1 MNYKLLKDS
10 VYMQINYNKI
20 LELYG
25 IELFDDIKNNSD
37 IVINNINYL
46 SSIGIIDISDVF
58 ERYPY
63 IFLLDNDIF
72 IKNVDELS
80 KSLDNYIEELNND
93 TSLWERL
100 L

>member
-1 MNYKLLKDS
+1 
-10 VYMQINYNKI
+10 MQINYNKI

-72 IKNVDELS
+72 IKNVDELT

>member
-1 MNYKLLKDS
+1 
-10 VYMQINYNKI
+10 MQVNYNKI

-25 IELFDDIKNNSD
+25 IEVFEDINNSSD

-46 SSIGIIDISDVF
+46 SSIGIIDISEVF

-72 IKNVDELS
+72 IKNVDKLT
-80 KSLDNYIEELNND
+80 KSLDNYIEDLNND

>member
-1 MNYKLLKDS
+1 MI
-10 VYMQINYNKI
+10 VNYNKI

-72 IKNVDELS
+72 IKNVDELT

-100 L
+100 LW

>member
-1 MNYKLLKDS
+1 
-10 VYMQINYNKI
+10 MQINYNKI

>member
-1 MNYKLLKDS
+1 
-10 VYMQINYNKI
+10 MQINYNKI

-72 IKNVDELS
+72 IKNVDELT
-80 KSLDNYIEELNND
+80 KSLSNYIEELNND
-93 TSLWERL
+93 TSLWEGL

>member
-1 MNYKLLKDS
+1 MI
-10 VYMQINYNKI
+10 VNYNKI

-72 IKNVDELS
+72 IKNVDELT

>member
-1 MNYKLLKDS
+1 
-10 VYMQINYNKI
+10 MQINYNKI

-25 IELFDDIKNNSD
+25 IELFGDIKNNSD

-72 IKNVDELS
+72 IKNVDELT

>member
-1 MNYKLLKDS
+1 
-10 VYMQINYNKI
+10 MQINYNKI

-46 SSIGIIDISDVF
+46 SSIGIIDICDVF

-63 IFLLDNDIF
+63 IFLLDNDLF
-72 IKNVDELS
+72 IEKIDELTRT
-80 KSLDNYIEELNND
+80 LPNYIEELNND

>member
-1 MNYKLLKDS
+1 MI
-10 VYMQINYNKI
+10 VNYNKI

-46 SSIGIIDISDVF
+46 SNIGIIDISDVF

-72 IKNVDELS
+72 IKNVDELT

>member
-1 MNYKLLKDS
+1 
-10 VYMQINYNKI
+10 MQINYNKI

-25 IELFDDIKNNSD
+25 MEVFEDIKNSSD

-72 IKNVDELS
+72 IKKVDELT
-80 KSLDNYIEELNND
+80 KSLDNYIEDLNND

>member
-1 MNYKLLKDS
+1 MI
-10 VYMQINYNKI
+10 VNYNKI

-46 SSIGIIDISDVF
+46 SNIGIIDISDVF

>member
-1 MNYKLLKDS
+1 
-10 VYMQINYNKI
+10 MQINYNKI

-72 IKNVDELS
+72 INNVDELT

>member
-1 MNYKLLKDS
+1 
-10 VYMQINYNKI
+10 MQINYNKI

-72 IKNVDELS
+72 IKNVDELTM
-80 KSLDNYIEELNND
+80 SLDNYIEELNND

>member
-1 MNYKLLKDS
+1 
-10 VYMQINYNKI
+10 MQINYNKI

-25 IELFDDIKNNSD
+25 IEVFEDIKNSSD

-46 SSIGIIDISDVF
+46 SSIGIIDISEVF

-72 IKNVDELS
+72 IKNVDGLT
-80 KSLDNYIEELNND
+80 KSLDNYIEDLNND

>member
-1 MNYKLLKDS
+1 
-10 VYMQINYNKI
+10 MQINYNKI

-25 IELFDDIKNNSD
+25 AELFDDINNSSE

-58 ERYPY
+58 EKYPY
-63 IFLLDNDIF
+63 IFLLDNDLF
-72 IKNVDELS
+72 IEKVDELTRTLS
-80 KSLDNYIEELNND
+80 NCIEELNND

>member
-1 MNYKLLKDS
+1 
-10 VYMQINYNKI
+10 MQINYNKI

-72 IKNVDELS
+72 IKNVDELT
-80 KSLDNYIEELNND
+80 KSLSNYIEELNND

>member
-1 MNYKLLKDS
+1 
-10 VYMQINYNKI
+10 MQINYNKI

-72 IKNVDELS
+72 IKNVDELT
-80 KSLDNYIEELNND
+80 KSLSNYIEELNND
-93 TSLWERL
+93 TSLWEML